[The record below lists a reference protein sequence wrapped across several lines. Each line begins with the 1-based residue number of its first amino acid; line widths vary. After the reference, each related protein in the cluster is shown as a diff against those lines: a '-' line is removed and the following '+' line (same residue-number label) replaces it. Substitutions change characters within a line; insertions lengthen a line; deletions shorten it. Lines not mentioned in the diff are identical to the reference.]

1 MNTNAKILEQ
11 LTALGACRPATSW
24 VKEEGF
30 KTAQEAWDNP
40 SIHPKD
46 MLWLLGRTQGVTLAR
61 RRKQILMAV
70 DLLDLTHGKEWYEP
84 NPLDIALRA
93 ALIAYGEGRL
103 GETSLRRVWRQA
115 MDAGRGWTA
124 GDCVHTCVRAGSY
137 TTAGCYGR
145 LVPGSYPD
153 QPEMLAKQQ
162 ALIRKHFPKPPRL
175 Q

>member
-1 MNTNAKILEQ
+1 MANAELIAKLV
-11 LTALGACRPATSW
+11 ALGACRPATSW

-30 KTAQEAWDNP
+30 KTAQEAWDSP

-46 MLWLLGRTQGVTLAR
+46 MLWLLGRTQGNSLAR

-70 DLLDLTHGKEWYEP
+70 DLLDLTHGKKWYEP
-84 NPLDIALRA
+84 NPFDITLRA

-115 MDAGRGWTA
+115 MDAGRGWTI
-124 GDCVHTCVRAGSY
+124 GDCVHACVRVGSY
-137 TTAGCYGR
+137 TAAGCYAR
-145 LVPGSYPD
+145 LVPDAAFELGV
-153 QPEMLAKQQ
+153 KQQ

-175 Q
+175 A